1 MSRKSIFAAK
11 RKSILGAKR
20 RPILRAVGLGV
31 AGSAVAG
38 YGLSIGRDAWKGTK
52 KIAVPLLFWTAVLL
66 LIASPLILPFL
77 GGRNLV
83 RSYAAPAARQFWGV
97 LSGVLLIVAGASL
110 SLSLALLLMLDDSRD
125 STSTS
130 LISDPNILISDPN
143 ILISSPN
150 IRLWLA
156 ATATAIG
163 LGVIFGL
170 AQRGSRRKR
179 FNIAKKNDA
188 FLEKMGF
195 VETGEQEITHYDGE
209 GNPLRLLDQSDDTI
223 TFLAVGKRNKRAYI
237 RLTDGE
243 MTGYTSVMPIDASRE
258 YIRP

>member
-38 YGLSIGRDAWKGTK
+38 YGLSIGRDAWKVTK
-52 KIAVPLLFWTAVLL
+52 KGAAPLFLLL
-66 LIASPLILPFL
+66 LIASPLILPFP

-97 LSGVLLIVAGASL
+97 LSSVLLIVAGASL

>member
-38 YGLSIGRDAWKGTK
+38 YGLSIGRDAWKVTK
-52 KIAVPLLFWTAVLL
+52 KAAGPLFLLL

-97 LSGVLLIVAGASL
+97 LSSVLLIVAGASL
-110 SLSLALLLMLDDSRD
+110 SLSLALLLMLDESRD

-130 LISDPNILISDPN
+130 LISDPN

-188 FLEKMGF
+188 FLEKMGL